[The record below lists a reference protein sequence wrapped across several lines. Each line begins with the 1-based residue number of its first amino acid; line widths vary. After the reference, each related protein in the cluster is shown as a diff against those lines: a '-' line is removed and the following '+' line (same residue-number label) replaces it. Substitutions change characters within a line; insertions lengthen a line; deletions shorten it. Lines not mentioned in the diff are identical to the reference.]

1 MKLKALA
8 LAALVVSGS
17 AWAQQATGENVRQFG
32 ASRPIQGQFIVVFKQ
47 NVSNP
52 TALSAQLEAQAGAQV
67 LHRYQHA
74 IKGFSARMSAQAA
87 EALVRNPNV
96 DFVEQDATVSLSEV
110 RIDPPITQTPATWGL
125 DRIDQSSRTLNNQYT
140 YRYTGS
146 GIYAF
151 IIDTG
156 ILAGHGEFGTRR
168 VSGFS
173 AFADATGDSD
183 CNGHGTHVAGTVGGN
198 AYGVAKGV
206 TLVPVR
212 VLGCT
217 GSGSLSGVISGV
229 DWVAGQTT
237 MRPAVANMS
246 LGSSFSSSVN
256 TAVAGAVTA
265 GVTMVVAAGNDNR
278 NACNYSPASTPSA
291 ITVGS
296 TTSTDARSSF
306 SNFGSCVD
314 IFAPGSSITS
324 AWYTSTTATS
334 TISGTSMASPHV
346 AGAAVLRLAAN
357 PTATPAQVAAAVINS
372 AVSGVVT
379 SAGTGSPNLLL
390 QTMADP
396 PTPINVAIAS
406 LTATTAKSSRGW
418 SATATVRIGQA
429 DSLTLVVPGA
439 TVTGRWSNGS
449 NFSCVT
455 TASGTCSGSTGT
467 LKSNLGSVTLTVSSV
482 SGPAM
487 TYQPNSTTAV
497 TVNRPL

>member
-17 AWAQQATGENVRQFG
+17 AWAQQTTAENARPYG
-32 ASRPIQGQFIVVFKQ
+32 ASLPIQGQYIVVFKQ

-87 EALVRNPNV
+87 EALARNPSV

-110 RIDPPITQTPATWGL
+110 RIDPPLTQTPATWGL

-140 YRYTGS
+140 YRYSGS

-156 ILAGHGEFGTRR
+156 ILAGHGEFGARR

-217 GSGSLSGVISGV
+217 GSGSLSGVVSGV

-246 LGSSFSSSVN
+246 LGSGFSSSVN

-265 GVTMVVAAGNDNR
+265 GVTMVVAAGNDNQ

-296 TTSTDARSSF
+296 TTNTDARSSF

-324 AWYTSTTATS
+324 AWHTSTTAIN

-357 PTATPAQVAAAVINS
+357 PTATPVQVAAAVINS

-396 PTPINVAIAS
+396 VSPINVAIAS
-406 LTATTAKSSRGW
+406 LTSSTTKSSRGW
-418 SATATVRIGQA
+418 AATATVSVGQA

-439 TVTGRWSNGS
+439 TVTGRWSNGAS
-449 NFSCVT
+449 FSCT
-455 TASGTCSGSTGT
+455 TGTTGACSGSTGT
-467 LKSNLGSVTLTVSSV
+467 LKNTVGSVTLTISSV
-482 SGPAM
+482 SGQAM

-497 TVNRPL
+497 TVYRPL